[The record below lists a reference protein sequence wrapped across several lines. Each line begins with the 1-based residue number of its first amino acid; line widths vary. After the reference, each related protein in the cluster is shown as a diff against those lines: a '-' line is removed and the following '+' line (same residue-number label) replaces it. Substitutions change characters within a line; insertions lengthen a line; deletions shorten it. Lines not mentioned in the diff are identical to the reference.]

1 MMIHFNYLF
10 LLVLVSFSFSW
21 NRFWLLCY
29 YVNSWS
35 NKIWNRCEISV
46 SFVFGCLLIKKF
58 FNLLIISFLW
68 SVLLKRLLIHFL
80 KYLKVPPKLPN
91 WISVSFLINLLS
103 NSCIYTRYWK
113 ESYCYSLIIVFM
125 NRVILLLHKILKR
138 NKKLFLYY
146 LWSTII
152 E

>member
-1 MMIHFNYLF
+1 MMIHFNCLF
-10 LLVLVSFSFSW
+10 LLVFVSFSFLW
-21 NRFWLLCY
+21 NRLGLLCY

-80 KYLKVPPKLPN
+80 KYLKIPPKLQN
-91 WISVSFLINLLS
+91 WINVSFYMNSLFY
-103 NSCIYTRYWK
+103 SCIYTRYWE
-113 ESYCYSLIIVFM
+113 ESYCYPLIIVFM

-138 NKKLFLYY
+138 NKKLFLYS
-146 LWSTII
+146 LWNKII